1 MDGFMEPGLPN
12 GSFVAYVTKEPDDQ
26 DVYATLNVRQTLRHY
41 EIDENG
47 MYWLGDFVVEEKLM
61 LDQVAFDALF
71 YNPAG
76 LRLFVQ
82 YDRQEYMLSGI
93 MILARADLLLQQLST
108 SSGTVWLH
116 LQPSPA
122 SRGGLE

>member
-82 YDRQEYMLSGI
+82 YDWQEYMLSGI
-93 MILARADLLLQQLST
+93 MILARADLCCSNY
-108 SSGTVWLH
+108 
-116 LQPSPA
+116 QPA
-122 SRGGLE
+122 LEEFGYTFSLAQPPVVA